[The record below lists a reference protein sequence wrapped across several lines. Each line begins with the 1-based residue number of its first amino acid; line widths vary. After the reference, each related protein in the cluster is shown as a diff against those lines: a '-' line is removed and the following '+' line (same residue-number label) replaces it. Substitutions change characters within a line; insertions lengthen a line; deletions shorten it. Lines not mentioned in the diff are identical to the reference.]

1 MTATQPPQP
10 QPDPQSD
17 PQQSDPQQS
26 DPQQS
31 EFGSQPPSQPGSQA
45 QPETQSQSESESQS
59 ESGSQARS
67 GSRSE
72 GGLGS
77 LVGGGAPNGAGYRS
91 FVLGEFTFSRDDY
104 FVYVGWPTGSH
115 VASADA
121 FLKALQRDVAW
132 EFFYGIVNFDG
143 VIGTVNH
150 YGTVD
155 LFAGRYND
163 AWRKAE
169 LDHLQNFP
177 TPQIRATFAAMLDD
191 WTNHGFDPFASP
203 DETGSAFGPKHG
215 NNTPAVTRRRVTA
228 TRMVGLHGDEPL
240 RSDQTGHRVNRQFTD
255 VAQDE
260 PLVEAA
266 AGFEDQVHAF
276 NLFGYLSRSDVTW
289 NPSVVSVCRHSL
301 YCPTTEEYIL
311 PIIHGNDRVEWFLQL
326 SDTIYWDVED
336 RDSGAVR
343 SKVTMHPGDVAAM
356 PADIRHQGYA
366 PKRAML
372 LVWENADPDL
382 PHLIATGQLPTNP
395 IDI

>member
-1 MTATQPPQP
+1 MTESEVWMTTTQPPQPQP
-10 QPDPQSD
+10 QPDPQSESEPQAQPD
-17 PQQSDPQQS
+17 PSQS

-31 EFGSQPPSQPGSQA
+31 ESQAQA
-45 QPETQSQSESESQS
+45 QPESSRSE
-59 ESGSQARS
+59 A
-67 GSRSE
+67 RSE

-77 LVGGGAPNGAGYRS
+77 LVGGGGPNEAGYRS

-215 NNTPAVTRRRVTA
+215 HNTPAVTRRRVTA

-240 RSDQTGHRVNRQFTD
+240 RSDATGHRVNRQFTD

-260 PLVEAA
+260 PL
-266 AGFEDQVHAF
+266 
-276 NLFGYLSRSDVTW
+276 
-289 NPSVVSVCRHSL
+289 
-301 YCPTTEEYIL
+301 
-311 PIIHGNDRVEWFLQL
+311 VEWFLQL

-366 PKRAML
+366 PKRAM
-372 LVWENADPDL
+372 
-382 PHLIATGQLPTNP
+382 
-395 IDI
+395 